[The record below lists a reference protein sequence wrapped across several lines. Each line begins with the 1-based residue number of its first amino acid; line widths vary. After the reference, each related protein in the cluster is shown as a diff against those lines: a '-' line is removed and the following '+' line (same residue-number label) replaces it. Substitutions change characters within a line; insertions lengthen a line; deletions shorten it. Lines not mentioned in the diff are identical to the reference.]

1 VVEKLQIV
9 LLCQEHFLLHYFYC
23 QKTLQEHEAGYGH
36 CANVLNHVY
45 RNLKGHCFFLF
56 YAKPIVMN
64 TRSESNTT
72 LAIWIV
78 MAAIFL
84 SIALLWIATV
94 KEGNQLTTD
103 DHEKVAVPYE

>member
-1 VVEKLQIV
+1 LK
-9 LLCQEHFLLHYFYC
+9 
-23 QKTLQEHEAGYGH
+23 EHEAAYGH
-36 CANVLNHVY
+36 FANDLNHICPDL
-45 RNLKGHCFFLF
+45 RGHRFFLLGG
-56 YAKPIVMN
+56 KPINMN

-94 KEGNQLTTD
+94 KEGKQLTTD
-103 DHEKVAVPYE
+103 DHKKVAVPYE